1 MMIWYCFGYSLLMI
15 NSIKITYPSN
25 VLLFILSSKHWLF
38 ICSYNSK
45 IYSIQMS
52 SFLTSDSN
60 ESLFMFI
67 IFLLILLKIYLI
79 FNLFLLSIFLI
90 IFSSF
95 MAVRTFHLLKNQLIC
110 YLIFF
115 KLVFIYQHLKV
126 SLFFINFMRN

>member
-1 MMIWYCFGYSLLMI
+1 MMIWYYFDYSLWMI
-15 NSIKITYPSN
+15 NSIKITYPYH
-25 VLLFILSSKHWLF
+25 VLLFILSSKHWLS
-38 ICSYNSK
+38 IYSYNSK

-52 SFLTSDSN
+52 FFLTLDSN

-67 IFLLILLKIYLI
+67 IFLLVSLKIYLI

-95 MAVRTFHLLKNQLIC
+95 MAVMTFHLLKNQLIC

-115 KLVFIYQHLKV
+115 KLVFIYQHSKV
-126 SLFFINFMRN
+126 SLFFINFRRN